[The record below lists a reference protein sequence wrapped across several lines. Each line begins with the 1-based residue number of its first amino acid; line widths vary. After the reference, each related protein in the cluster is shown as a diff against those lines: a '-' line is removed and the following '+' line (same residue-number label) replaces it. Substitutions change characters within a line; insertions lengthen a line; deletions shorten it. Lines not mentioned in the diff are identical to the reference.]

1 MKKAS
6 IRLSYLPVGE
16 SDELA
21 AQPCVVQPNSDKK
34 QPFRAV
40 PITPIVHGDCIGCV
54 GQHNPYGYAN
64 VNCDTIPDCQNA
76 IYVRAT
82 PANKLKHI
90 AWLLENN

>member
-1 MKKAS
+1 MTKTL
-6 IRLSYLPVGE
+6 RLKYLPAGVHSTE
-16 SDELA
+16 K

-40 PITPIVHGDCIGCV
+40 PIEPIVPQDCIGCV
-54 GQHNPYGYAN
+54 GEHNPFGYAK
-64 VNCDTIPDCQNA
+64 VNCENIPDCDKA

-90 AWLLENN
+90 AWLLDQH